1 MRWNLKEAESKSLV
15 RRTEITYKA
24 RLREISWLKA
34 TKSNNYHICSSR
46 VNWQKS
52 YLSFQC
58 GGNVEKIKE
67 VEQNIANM
75 INGISKALKNSGTD
89 YLNKLDL

>member
-1 MRWNLKEAESKSLV
+1 MM
-15 RRTEITYKA
+15 ITRKDVHNSIVA
-24 RLREISWLKA
+24 NA
-34 TKSNNYHICSSR
+34 ND
-46 VNWQKS
+46 WQKS
-52 YLSFQC
+52 YLSLQC

-67 VEQNIANM
+67 VEQTIANM

>member
-1 MRWNLKEAESKSLV
+1 M
-15 RRTEITYKA
+15 ITQKDVH
-24 RLREISWLKA
+24 
-34 TKSNNYHICSSR
+34 NNI
-46 VNWQKS
+46 VANANDWQKS

-67 VEQNIANM
+67 VEQSIANM
-75 INGISKALKNSGTD
+75 INGISKALKNNGVD

>member
-1 MRWNLKEAESKSLV
+1 MMVTQKDVHNSIVVNESV
-15 RRTEITYKA
+15 
-24 RLREISWLKA
+24 
-34 TKSNNYHICSSR
+34 
-46 VNWQKS
+46 WQKR
-52 YLSFQC
+52 YLSLQC

-67 VEQNIANM
+67 VEQAMANM

>member
-1 MRWNLKEAESKSLV
+1 MYARVDLKVGGMMVTQKDIHNSIVANASD
-15 RRTEITYKA
+15 
-24 RLREISWLKA
+24 
-34 TKSNNYHICSSR
+34 
-46 VNWQKS
+46 WQKS

-67 VEQNIANM
+67 VEQSIANM
-75 INGISKALKNSGTD
+75 INGISKALKNNGVD